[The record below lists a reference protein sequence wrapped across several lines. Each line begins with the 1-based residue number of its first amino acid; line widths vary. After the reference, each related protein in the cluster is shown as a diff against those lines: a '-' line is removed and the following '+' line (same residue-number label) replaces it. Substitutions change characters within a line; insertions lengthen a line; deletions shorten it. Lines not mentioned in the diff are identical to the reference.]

1 MGRTL
6 WFRIGM
12 FLGVCMVAWLWGCTT
27 GVEPSSH
34 PGIVRVTL
42 EANPADTSIVIIV
55 DTIVVSDQDSMD
67 LTVFQGRVT
76 TGKGQFATLYPA
88 IDSYRQEDRV
98 YNVLRRRNGTYAR
111 YIVFESYIPPGSY
124 DAVQLGLSATS
135 LKFHYQPPITVEPP
149 QDSLRFVAF
158 RGLNFAVSENL
169 VTEINLQI
177 DPLKSLTRY
186 RDVYRMDFQHNVRL
200 LDIRNY

>member
-1 MGRTL
+1 
-6 WFRIGM
+6 
-12 FLGVCMVAWLWGCTT
+12 MVALLWGCTT

-76 TGKGQFATLYPA
+76 AGDGRFATLYPA

-98 YNVLRRRNGTYAR
+98 YNILRRLNGNYVR
-111 YIVFESYIPPGSY
+111 HVVFESYIPPGSY

-158 RGLNFAVSENL
+158 RGLNFAVSEGST
-169 VTEINLQI
+169 TEIALQV
-177 DPLKSLTRY
+177 DPLKALTRF
-186 RDVYRMDFQHNVRL
+186 RDVYRMDFQHYVRL
-200 LDIRNY
+200 LGVRNY